1 MQKNNKAIVATVIK
15 QVANKMATVSC
26 GAASAWGLHQIKEPK
41 SCKKA

>member
-1 MQKNNKAIVATVIK
+1 MQKNNKPIVATVIK
-15 QVANKMATVSC
+15 KVADKMAVVSC